1 MTLGQSLSLSGL
13 VHWLVEHREVR
24 LKGYWKS
31 LLAGTCWDSE
41 MGAGGTAFLGSDTI
55 PNWEIKG
62 APQREAPT
70 GSSQACV
77 WGQ

>member
-1 MTLGQSLSLSGL
+1 MVAVWLS
-13 VHWLVEHREVR
+13 HKEVR
-24 LKGYWKS
+24 LKGYSKP
-31 LLAGTCWDSE
+31 LLAGTGWDSE
-41 MGAGGTAFLGSDTI
+41 MGAGGAAFLGSDTI

-70 GSSQACV
+70 RSSQACV